1 MSKVNE
7 VFGEGKGVLG
17 LYTTSKMDADVV
29 WVGEAWTNGY
39 RVRVTVRVW
48 VGAIHT
54 GRCVGCDI
62 V

>member
-1 MSKVNE
+1 M
-7 VFGEGKGVLG
+7 FGEGKGVLG